1 MERAKEQD
9 GQLAEASSA
18 IEQLQKALRESQ
30 QSEMELAERVQ
41 LAESAFETQD
51 QEMQG
56 KDEQIHDLKETL
68 EKNRDLIL
76 MLKDEYKKV
85 SDKEKATANSN
96 VQAKEK
102 EHALNT

>member
-51 QEMQG
+51 
-56 KDEQIHDLKETL
+56 
-68 EKNRDLIL
+68 
-76 MLKDEYKKV
+76 
-85 SDKEKATANSN
+85 
-96 VQAKEK
+96 
-102 EHALNT
+102 

>member
-1 MERAKEQD
+1 
-9 GQLAEASSA
+9 
-18 IEQLQKALRESQ
+18 
-30 QSEMELAERVQ
+30 
-41 LAESAFETQD
+41 
-51 QEMQG
+51 MQG

-102 EHALNT
+102 EQALNT